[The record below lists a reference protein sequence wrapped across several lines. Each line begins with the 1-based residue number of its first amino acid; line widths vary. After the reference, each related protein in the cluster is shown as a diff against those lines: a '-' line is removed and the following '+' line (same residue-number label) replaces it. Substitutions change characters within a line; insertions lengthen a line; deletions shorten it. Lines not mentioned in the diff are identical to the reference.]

1 MAPAEVDPSAP
12 GAVKILIAE
21 DEPVSRLR
29 LQSTLQR
36 WGYKVTTAGD
46 GAEALHEMQKPDRPG
61 IAILDWMMPHVD
73 GLDVCRSI
81 RATADRDY
89 TYVILLTSLD
99 REEDIVAGFDAGA
112 DDYITKPFSLHELHA
127 RIRTGVR
134 IVRLHEQLR
143 AAAMHDSL
151 TGLLNRRA
159 FFEIFEKEVSRAK
172 RQQLSLGILMVDL
185 DHFKQVNDQ
194 HGHLAGDAVLREA
207 ARRLRR
213 RVRATDV
220 VGRYGG
226 EEFVV
231 ALPGSDLK
239 QAVSIAEEF
248 RHCIAS
254 EPFEVPSGRLTMTTS
269 VGVVTTWDMAEAEHL
284 LKTADEALYRAKAA
298 GRNRVVADLRT
309 AA

>member
-1 MAPAEVDPSAP
+1 LN
-12 GAVKILIAE
+12 ILIAE
-21 DEPVSRLR
+21 DEPISRLR

-36 WGYKVTTAGD
+36 WGYSVTTAVD
-46 GAEALHEMQKPDRPG
+46 GSEALHEMEKPDRPA
-61 IAILDWMMPHVD
+61 IAILDRMMPNVD
-73 GLDVCRSI
+73 GLEVCRAI
-81 RATADRDY
+81 RAALTHGY
-89 TYVILLTSLD
+89 VYVILLTSLD
-99 REEDIVAGFDAGA
+99 REEDIIAGFDAGA
-112 DDYITKPFSLHELHA
+112 DDYITKPFSLHELQA

-134 IVRLHEQLR
+134 IVELHQQLT
-143 AAAMHDSL
+143 AAAMHDPL

-159 FFEIFEKEVSRAK
+159 FFESFEKEVARAR

-194 HGHLAGDAVLREA
+194 FGHLAGDAVLCET
-207 ARRLRR
+207 ARRLRA
-213 RVRATDV
+213 RVRTTDI

-239 QAVSIAEEF
+239 QAVAIAEEF
-248 RHCIAS
+248 RNCIAS
-254 EPFEVPSGRLTMTTS
+254 EPFAIPSGRLSMTTS
-269 VGVVTTWDMAEAEHL
+269 VGVVTTWDMAEADHL
-284 LKTADEALYRAKAA
+284 LKTADEALYRAKAG